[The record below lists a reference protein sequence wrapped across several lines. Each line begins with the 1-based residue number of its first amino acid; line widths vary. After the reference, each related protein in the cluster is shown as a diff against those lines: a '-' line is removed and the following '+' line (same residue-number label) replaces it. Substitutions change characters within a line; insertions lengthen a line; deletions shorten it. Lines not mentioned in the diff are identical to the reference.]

1 MFQEKERLS
10 ALEKRYHS
18 LTGGK
23 SFPKS
28 STAMREVR
36 ELLSEHKHTFTLSGP
51 GLKTKKTL
59 TPLTRSDL
67 LVCRHGDNL
76 LVLTVQRIWCN
87 QTNVKIYGGYVFLML
102 SSS

>member
-1 MFQEKERLS
+1 MHLYMYQEKERLS

-36 ELLSEHKHTFTLSGP
+36 ELLWETSHYIY
-51 GLKTKKTL
+51 
-59 TPLTRSDL
+59 L
-67 LVCRHGDNL
+67 L
-76 LVLTVQRIWCN
+76 
-87 QTNVKIYGGYVFLML
+87 
-102 SSS
+102 

>member
-10 ALEKRYHS
+10 VLEKRYHS

-36 ELLSEHKHTFTLSGP
+36 ELLNLCVYAVNTNTVTLNG
-51 GLKTKKTL
+51 K
-59 TPLTRSDL
+59 
-67 LVCRHGDNL
+67 N
-76 LVLTVQRIWCN
+76 RIHPFN
-87 QTNVKIYGGYVFLML
+87 SQ
-102 SSS
+102 

>member
-36 ELLSEHKHTFTLSGP
+36 ERL
-51 GLKTKKTL
+51 
-59 TPLTRSDL
+59 
-67 LVCRHGDNL
+67 NL
-76 LVLTVQRIWCN
+76 
-87 QTNVKIYGGYVFLML
+87 
-102 SSS
+102 

>member
-36 ELLSEHKHTFTLSGP
+36 ELMNCLRVCSEHSV
-51 GLKTKKTL
+51 
-59 TPLTRSDL
+59 L
-67 LVCRHGDNL
+67 LN
-76 LVLTVQRIWCN
+76 
-87 QTNVKIYGGYVFLML
+87 
-102 SSS
+102 

>member
-1 MFQEKERLS
+1 MIRPLSQLTAGCVCVLQEKERLS

-36 ELLSEHKHTFTLSGP
+36 HTQHVL
-51 GLKTKKTL
+51 
-59 TPLTRSDL
+59 
-67 LVCRHGDNL
+67 L
-76 LVLTVQRIWCN
+76 LVLGSLTHRAVRPVETSTVVMCDE
-87 QTNVKIYGGYVFLML
+87 T
-102 SSS
+102 

>member
-28 STAMREVR
+28 SSAMREVR
-36 ELLSEHKHTFTLSGP
+36 ELL
-51 GLKTKKTL
+51 
-59 TPLTRSDL
+59 
-67 LVCRHGDNL
+67 NL
-76 LVLTVQRIWCN
+76 CVYAVNTNAHSHSVVLA
-87 QTNVKIYGGYVFLML
+87 
-102 SSS
+102 